1 MNKMS
6 LNEQAQ
12 EILRIAEQ
20 HGVEQNF
27 FFLTTFKRYQVQLQI
42 LNDLEKTIKEDG
54 TLVTKEYVKGRKNVY
69 SHPAGGGKYMAI
81 LQCCKTVP
89 TDESKQR
96 QAALLAFSAFTEL
109 KNVILVDED
118 VDIFDTNDVL
128 WAMNTRFQGDLD
140 IERISGVR
148 CHPLDPSANPL
159 YNQRIPAVGVSCKT
173 IFDCTVPFDQKDRFK
188 RAPFLEVDYKK
199 WLK

>member
-6 LNEQAQ
+6 LNEQAR

-69 SHPAGGGKYMAI
+69 SHPAISDYNRTTDSANKTVSTLMKIIISLRKDDVTEDDDPLLQIIAGGK
-81 LQCCKTVP
+81 
-89 TDESKQR
+89 
-96 QAALLAFSAFTEL
+96 
-109 KNVILVDED
+109 
-118 VDIFDTNDVL
+118 
-128 WAMNTRFQGDLD
+128 
-140 IERISGVR
+140 IE
-148 CHPLDPSANPL
+148 
-159 YNQRIPAVGVSCKT
+159 Q
-173 IFDCTVPFDQKDRFK
+173 
-188 RAPFLEVDYKK
+188 
-199 WLK
+199 